1 MRFGV
6 HTGLHNTTTQELDAL
21 WRRIDSHGF
30 DWISVWDHF
39 YAADATLTA
48 DGMTSGSMCL
58 ESVAAH
64 TALAMTTSRVRCG
77 CLVYC
82 VGYRHPAVL
91 ANAMATIDH
100 LSGGRVT
107 CGLGAGWH
115 QTEFAA
121 YDIPFPPAPVRLRQV
136 AEAIQCMRALLTEDV
151 ANFNGEFFTL
161 HDARCDPK
169 PVQRR
174 LPLWLGGG
182 GEQVTLKLVAKY
194 ADGWNVPFVAPDVY
208 AHKSRVLERHCEAV
222 GRDASEIE
230 RTVNLALAWK
240 DEDLEVQFGGMA
252 AMVRP
257 NVLIGSTQE
266 VVDRVGEYADAGCAQ
281 LNLALRA
288 PFDVD
293 GLDRFATEVLPQFG

>member
-1 MRFGV
+1 
-6 HTGLHNTTTQELDAL
+6 
-21 WRRIDSHGF
+21 
-30 DWISVWDHF
+30 
-39 YAADATLTA
+39 
-48 DGMTSGSMCL
+48 
-58 ESVAAH
+58 
-64 TALAMTTSRVRCG
+64 MTTSRVRCG

-115 QTEFAA
+115 QAEFAA
-121 YDIPFPPAPVRLRQV
+121 YDIPFPPAPVRLRQLG
-136 AEAIQCMRALLTEDV
+136 EAIQCVRALLTEDV
-151 ANFNGEFFTL
+151 ADFDGEFFSL
-161 HDARCDPK
+161 RDARCDPK

-174 LPLWLGGG
+174 LPLWIGGA

-194 ADGWNVPFVAPDVY
+194 ADGWNVPFVAPDAY
-208 AHKSRVLERHCEAV
+208 SHKSRVLERHCEVV
-222 GRDASEIE
+222 GRDPSEIE
-230 RTVNLALAWK
+230 RSVNLALAWR
-240 DEDLEVQFGGMA
+240 DEDLEVQFGGLA

-266 VVDRVGEYADAGCAQ
+266 VVDRVGEYAEAGCMQ
-281 LNLALRA
+281 LNLALRP

-293 GLDRFATEVLPQFG
+293 GLDRFATEVLPQFA